1 MGFVEGLW
9 DAVRPASALALGWIR
24 RRPWLHKPMHAV
36 AVKLAKRRVFST
48 LIKEV
53 LEEQYLTAYDYDQ
66 WVEKN
71 DTLSEAD
78 RAGIAAHI
86 GRMAD
91 PPTISVVMT
100 AYNSDERF
108 LREAIASVRG
118 QLYPHWELC
127 VADDASP
134 APHVWAVLQEAAA
147 QDGRIKVV
155 RRPRNGNISA
165 ASNSALG
172 LATGAFVAL
181 MDHDDLLAPHALYE
195 VAAELEFHPDA
206 DMLFSD
212 EDKVDAE
219 GRRGE
224 PYFKP
229 GWNPELML
237 GQNVVKHLVVVRRS
251 LMETVGGLRE
261 GFEGSQDWDL
271 VLRVSEATTAERIRH
286 IPAIL
291 YHWRQAEGLSSFSTA
306 QLERCQ
312 DAAGRAVLEH
322 LARTGSP
329 GAEIEILP
337 KGGLM
342 SVRRPLPEPPPVVSV
357 IVPTRDRA
365 ELLAQCA
372 EGVLNGADYPN
383 LELLIVDN
391 DSAESATFALFD
403 RLKADPRVRVIPAPG
418 PFNYSKINNQAVR
431 EARGEILL
439 LLNNDVVMTDPRW
452 LAELV
457 AQAARPE
464 VGAVGA
470 LLFYGDGRVQHG
482 GVILGV
488 GGDPPVAGHLYAGA
502 RTVMRSYFGHLRL
515 ARNVSAVTAACMA
528 LRKSVFEEMGGFD
541 EANLA
546 VAFNDVDLCLKIRA
560 AGYQIIWTPRAAMT
574 HLESASRG
582 ADTHGEAS
590 KRFGREIAHMRAR
603 WGEALDNDPYY
614 GPNFDP
620 AHVDYRLASPPRRVK
635 PWMRDERR

>member
-9 DAVRPASALALGWIR
+9 DAVRPASALVLGWIR

-48 LIKEV
+48 MIKEV
-53 LEEQYLTAYDYDQ
+53 LEEQYLTAYEYDQ
-66 WVEKN
+66 WVAAN
-71 DTLSEAD
+71 DTLTDAD

-86 GRMAD
+86 ARMIA
-91 PPTISVVMT
+91 PPTISVIMP

-147 QDGRIKVV
+147 QDSRIKAT
-155 RRPRNGNISA
+155 RRAENGHISA
-165 ASNSALG
+165 ASNTALT

-195 VAAELEFHPDA
+195 MAAELEAHPDA

-212 EDKVDAE
+212 EDKVDAA

-251 LMETVGGLRE
+251 LMEKVGGLRG

-271 VLRVSEATTAERIRH
+271 VLRVSEATTPARIRH

-291 YHWRQAEGLSSFSTA
+291 YHWRQQEGLASFSTA

-312 DAAGRAVLEH
+312 DAARRAVLEH
-322 LARTGSP
+322 LERTGSP

-342 SVRRPLPEPPPVVSV
+342 SVKRLLPQPAPLVSV

-372 EGVLNGADYPN
+372 EGVLNGTDYRN

-391 DSAESATFALFD
+391 DSVEPATHALFEK
-403 RLKADPRVRVIPAPG
+403 LKADSRVRIVPAPG
-418 PFNYSKINNQAVR
+418 PFNYSRINNQAVR
-431 EARGEILL
+431 EAGGEILL
-439 LLNNDVVMTDPRW
+439 LLNNDVVMTDRAW
-452 LAELV
+452 LSELV
-457 AQAARPE
+457 SQAARPE

-515 ARNVSAVTAACMA
+515 ARNVSAVTAACLAM
-528 LRKSVFEEMGGFD
+528 RKTVFDEVGGFD
-541 EANLA
+541 EENLA

-560 AGYQIIWTPRAAMT
+560 AGCQVVWTPRAAMT

-582 ADTHGEAS
+582 ADTHGAAS

-603 WGEALDNDPYY
+603 WGEVLDNDPYY

-635 PWMRDERR
+635 PWLRGA